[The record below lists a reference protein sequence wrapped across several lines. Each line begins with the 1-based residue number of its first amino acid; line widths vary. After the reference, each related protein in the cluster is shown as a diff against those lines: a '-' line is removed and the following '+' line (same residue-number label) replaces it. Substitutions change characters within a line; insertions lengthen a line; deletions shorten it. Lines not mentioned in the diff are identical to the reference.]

1 MNFPH
6 SNRELDSVT
15 SLRVGHAGVIDC
27 QKTVSRK
34 WLSKSS
40 GIGSNAHYKMFTK
53 ALIHKFFLPEFD
65 FLLQKAK
72 RVCVYVMWFT
82 SPYIV
87 TLLQQNL
94 TIIETEF
101 FKKHGIDA
109 ITLMV
114 RTSTSHLSRGTL
126 VI

>member
-1 MNFPH
+1 MLMNLPH
-6 SNRELDSVT
+6 SNRDLDFVT

-40 GIGSNAHYKMFTK
+40 GIGSNAHYKMFKK

-72 RVCVYVMWFT
+72 RGCVYVM
-82 SPYIV
+82 
-87 TLLQQNL
+87 
-94 TIIETEF
+94 
-101 FKKHGIDA
+101 
-109 ITLMV
+109 
-114 RTSTSHLSRGTL
+114 
-126 VI
+126 